1 MPRHVL
7 TIKDLGENACW
18 LLVQQAIG
26 TPDAKAR
33 TDFMTE
39 RVAVLIFAQQSLS
52 ERLCVTAAVRQMGG
66 FTVYEGEQGAWRM
79 ELNDYQEHLMPIFG
93 YYLDCLYTY
102 GLPVNTWDMR
112 TANVNFPVI
121 NAGSPDAHPEIL
133 LLFHIFTIKNVY

>member
-39 RVAVLIFAQQSLS
+39 RVAVLI
-52 ERLCVTAAVRQMGG
+52 
-66 FTVYEGEQGAWRM
+66 
-79 ELNDYQEHLMPIFG
+79 
-93 YYLDCLYTY
+93 
-102 GLPVNTWDMR
+102 LPSNPCPS
-112 TANVNFPVI
+112 AS
-121 NAGSPDAHPEIL
+121 A
-133 LLFHIFTIKNVY
+133 

>member
-39 RVAVLIFAQQSLS
+39 RVAVLIFAQQSLFFIRS
-52 ERLCVTAAVRQMGG
+52 
-66 FTVYEGEQGAWRM
+66 
-79 ELNDYQEHLMPIFG
+79 
-93 YYLDCLYTY
+93 
-102 GLPVNTWDMR
+102 
-112 TANVNFPVI
+112 
-121 NAGSPDAHPEIL
+121 
-133 LLFHIFTIKNVY
+133 

>member
-39 RVAVLIFAQQSLS
+39 RVAVLILPSNPVRAPLRDGGRTPDG
-52 ERLCVTAAVRQMGG
+52 RLYSV
-66 FTVYEGEQGAWRM
+66 
-79 ELNDYQEHLMPIFG
+79 
-93 YYLDCLYTY
+93 
-102 GLPVNTWDMR
+102 
-112 TANVNFPVI
+112 
-121 NAGSPDAHPEIL
+121 
-133 LLFHIFTIKNVY
+133 